1 MGSGKSG
8 YSRYR
13 YEITTILYQH
23 GVCCQ
28 MVKET
33 CYWEEGA
40 SYVPFRQLLTL
51 TTWSRAPCGHLQN
64 DHAAASTLGSEVR
77 GIVIVML

>member
-40 SYVPFRQLLTL
+40 SYVPFPTVAHADDVVSRTL
-51 TTWSRAPCGHLQN
+51 WTPA
-64 DHAAASTLGSEVR
+64 E
-77 GIVIVML
+77 